1 MEYRRR
7 PSLIGP
13 LIVIT
18 IGILFLLANLGML
31 PFTFWEIAYR
41 FWPLILILIGLEII
55 FGRRSM
61 IGALVVV
68 ALWLALIG
76 GVLWL
81 AYAGGGVLPTSA
93 AITDQLSEPRGD
105 VKSATV
111 DLNIGTAQTFV
122 SALGSDSTDLM
133 KGTFRHAEGTR
144 VAKTYNVAGSEG
156 QLGLKE
162 EGVNFFLGGAS
173 QNRWDVVLSSQVPLV
188 LRVNGGLGRANL
200 DLGALNVTSLNVDAG
215 VGNVDVAAP
224 RTGNTSM
231 RVNGGVGTLS
241 ITIPDGVAARIR
253 VDGGIGS
260 TRVNESRF
268 TRSGDVYQSAD
279 YASAANKIDI
289 TVDGGVGSISVR

>member
-13 LIVIT
+13 LILIT
-18 IGILFLLANLGML
+18 IGVLFLLANLGML

-61 IGALVVV
+61 IGALIVVV
-68 ALWLALIG
+68 LWLALIG

-93 AITDQLSEPRGD
+93 AVTDQLSQPLGD

-111 DLNIGTAQTFV
+111 DLNIGAAQTFV
-122 SALGSDSTDLM
+122 STLGSDSTDLM
-133 KGTFRHAEGTR
+133 KGTFRHAEGTQ
-144 VAKTYNVAGSEG
+144 VVKTYVAGSEG
-156 QLGLKE
+156 RLALKE

-173 QNRWDVVLSSQVPLV
+173 QSRWDVALSSQVPLA
-188 LRVNGGLGRANL
+188 LRVNGGVGRAML
-200 DLGALNVTSLNVDAG
+200 DLAALNVTALNVDAG
-215 VGNVDVAAP
+215 VGNIDVTAP
-224 RTGNTSM
+224 KSGNTTM
-231 RVNGGVGTLS
+231 RVNGGVGTLT
-241 ITIPDGVAARIR
+241 ITIPDGIAARIR

-268 TRSGDVYQSAD
+268 PKFGGAYQSAD
-279 YASAANKIDI
+279 YASATNKIDI
-289 TVDGGVGSISVR
+289 TIDGGVGSINIR